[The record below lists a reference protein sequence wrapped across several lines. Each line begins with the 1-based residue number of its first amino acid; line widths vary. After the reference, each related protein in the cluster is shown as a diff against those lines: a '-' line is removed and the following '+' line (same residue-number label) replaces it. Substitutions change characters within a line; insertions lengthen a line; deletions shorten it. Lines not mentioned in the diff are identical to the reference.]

1 LKQKEYKTNIIQK
14 KNNENSELDL
24 ESNVHYRKNKE
35 LFFKILKNTYE
46 AVHNIRTRHCLAY
59 LHP

>member
-1 LKQKEYKTNIIQK
+1 MKIQ
-14 KNNENSELDL
+14 NWIHNQMFN
-24 ESNVHYRKNKE
+24 YRKNKE

-46 AVHNIRTRHCLAY
+46 AVHNIITRHCLAY